1 MKPKINVSDE
11 LAKLCEKFKE
21 DSDFLA
27 VYKNGNQVEIALMGD
42 DDDLPEMFSRMI
54 EGYLNNTDAEGIQ
67 KVANIII
74 TAVEKVLSKH
84 GLASLWLTL
93 RLTEAIVK
101 SVSKTPKPSKKKA
114 KEKDEEDDDDCEHCE
129 FLKECTLQEAVAT
142 RKRLG
147 IPRPKKARKNNE

>member
-54 EGYLNNTDAEGIQ
+54 EDYLNDTDAEGIQ

-84 GLASLWLTL
+84 GLASLGLTL

-101 SVSKTPKPSKKKA
+101 SVTKTPKPSKKKA
-114 KEKDEEDDDDCEHCE
+114 KEEEDDDDCERCD
-129 FLKECTLQEAVAT
+129 FLKECTLSQAVAT

>member
-11 LAKLCEKFKE
+11 LAKLCKKFE
-21 DSDFLA
+21 DDSDFLA
-27 VYKNGNQVEIALMGD
+27 VYKNGNQVEIALMGN
-42 DDDLPEMFSRMI
+42 DDDLPEMFARMI
-54 EGYLNNTDAEGIQ
+54 EDYLNDTDAEGIQ

-84 GLASLWLTL
+84 GLASLELTL

-101 SVSKTPKPSKKKA
+101 SVTKTPKPSKKKA
-114 KEKDEEDDDDCEHCE
+114 KKEEEDDDCENCE